1 MKSFGTDHNKKSLW
15 YNTNKK
21 LCNTIE
27 FVYKTNGKLYHT
39 NEIYTI
45 QIENYKNTWHV
56 ITGTFIPKEILKYK
70 WISNTTSVYWP
81 HCL

>member
-27 FVYKTNGKLYHT
+27 FVYNT
-39 NEIYTI
+39 NEIYTME
-45 QIENYKNTWHV
+45 IENYKNTWHACHNRDIHTKGIYEV
-56 ITGTFIPKEILKYK
+56 
-70 WISNTTSVYWP
+70 
-81 HCL
+81 